1 MSTEERGNVRFTM
14 SWVTKW
20 DYVNT
25 YIDIYLYNIIYIS
38 ICIFLLDR
46 EKLICEYITLF
57 ETKIAP
63 EN

>member
-1 MSTEERGNVRFTM
+1 M